1 MHDAGAGALAQQRH
15 EDLGHQRR
23 DGNICHERIDQLRSE
38 RQVAGEPT
46 LALLASTPSL
56 PWSRTATEAAE
67 VTSMASDDRLPGGLR
82 NSSVESA
89 AVPLDGSRVVRT
101 A

>member
-1 MHDAGAGALAQQRH
+1 MHDAGPGALAQQRH
-15 EDLGHQRR
+15 EALGHQRR
-23 DGNICHERIDQLRSE
+23 RERVRPERLDQLRSE

-46 LALLASTPSL
+46 LALLASTSSL
-56 PWSRTATEAAE
+56 PWSRTATEAAD
-67 VTSMASDDRLPGGLR
+67 VTSMASNDRLPGGLW

-89 AVPLDGSRVVRT
+89 AVPLDGSRVVKT